1 MKKTKFILGKIKN
14 WESFKIAEAVLFL
27 AGINKKEVFDN
38 IYEGVSQL
46 VKKKKLD
53 YQALLKIINSLD
65 DQFGLVLLTKNWSV
79 SVVDYSRSYP
89 IYWCFKKDQLYLSN
103 NSNIL
108 KKINAEI
115 NEEELLAFRM
125 SGYTTNDKT
134 IWKSF

>member
-108 KKINAEI
+108 KKLMLKLMRKN
-115 NEEELLAFRM
+115 F
-125 SGYTTNDKT
+125 
-134 IWKSF
+134 